1 MNRNWKKAV
10 GFLGA
15 VVLSFVGVAGVS
27 VSASAADAS
36 GEAYISL
43 VSPVIADDMISA
55 KADNQKFADGWVAN
69 TWFGSGLTF
78 TRTWAPVGSTITVT
92 YHVKD
97 KNGNPFIDTPV
108 NLRVGKGY
116 SGSTAIVTVD
126 GLKTNGVD
134 KPPFDQANP
143 VRKTDSFG
151 NVSFTLVNINEPSEG
166 EPKPAKFTDETIPAE
181 SLNALFVQLLP
192 QVNGEK
198 PDHSVMT
205 EFHFYKEPT
214 PTANGS
220 ATTPSIRLTA
230 PALTD
235 SNSVRRAD
243 LEKTFSVDNAW
254 YAKGITVRQAYIPV
268 GGHAYMAYAVKDN
281 AGKPLVNQE
290 VKLHVGKANSG
301 SNAKVTD
308 GTTPADLTKPAD
320 ADKALW
326 TGKTDIF
333 GNVVFHMTNT
343 DTVGEAVPASPTAPM
358 PLAGKGAVFSQFW
371 PEVAGI
377 ADVADMTEFHFTTRP
392 TGVAAIAATK
402 AVKGKYAV
410 SITIQGKAASSAAVT
425 VTGLPKA
432 TKKLPASGKLTYS
445 VSVTKGTKTISVVI
459 AGKTYKTTVKVG

>member
-15 VVLSFVGVAGVS
+15 LVLSFVGVAGVS

-151 NVSFTLVNINEPSEG
+151 NVSFTLVNINEASEG

-281 AGKPLVNQE
+281 AGKPLVNQT

-343 DTVGEAVPASPTAPM
+343 DTVGEAVPASLTAPM

-402 AVKGKYAV
+402 AVSGKYAV